1 MSHSIHVSEIDQNK
15 IDQNK
20 IDQNKIDQNKIDQ
33 NKIDQNKIDQNGL
46 FIFRRDFRIVD
57 NTGLNLLNTKCKK
70 IYTVF
75 IFTPEQV
82 TDKNNYKSENAV
94 QFMIESLEDLSD
106 DIKQNGGK
114 LYSFYGENNKII
126 QHLIKSLN
134 ITILGFNTDYSPYA
148 IKRDEELTD
157 LCEKMQVKVL
167 TAHDYYLT
175 PPGTL
180 FNKSGEPYQKFT
192 PYYET
197 AIKQHLA
204 SPSPFKKIHFHKKH
218 EIDSYS
224 SIMPFKLALHKFTS
238 NNPHLIVYGGREEA
252 LKQLNNAFKNQK
264 KYSHTHNDLSKS
276 TSELSAYIKFG
287 CISIREVFKKFS
299 RNKDFVR
306 QLIWRDFYA
315 NILYAFPRVL
325 GHSLKPAYDK
335 IKWSTNKKYI
345 DAWKNGETGFP
356 IVDAGMRQLNKTGY
370 MHNRARLIVASFLV
384 KTLLVDWRI
393 GEEYFA
399 SKLTDYDPAS
409 NNGNWQWISGG
420 GADSQ
425 PYFRIFNPWEQAK
438 KHDPN
443 CHYITTWV
451 KELSDVPNKAIL
463 NWDTE
468 YLNYIKEIDYYEPII
483 DYAEQKEKTLS
494 SYKKIF

>member
-1 MSHSIHVSEIDQNK
+1 MAESTKDNK
-15 IDQNK
+15 IYDNEIYDNEIYDNK
-20 IDQNKIDQNKIDQ
+20 IYDNEIYD
-33 NKIDQNKIDQNGL
+33 NGL
-46 FIFRRDFRIVD
+46 FIFHRDLRIVD
-57 NTGLNLLNTKCKK
+57 NNGLNAFNTKCKN

-82 TDKNNYKSENAV
+82 TDKNKYKSECAV
-94 QFMIESLEDLSD
+94 QFMIECLEGLSD
-106 DIKQNGGK
+106 EIKKNGGK

-126 QHLIKSLN
+126 EHLIKSLD
-134 ITILGFNTDYSPYA
+134 ISIIGFNFDYSPYA
-148 IKRDEELTD
+148 IKRDEQLFN
-157 LCEKMQVKVL
+157 LCERMKVKVFA
-167 TAHDYYLT
+167 AHDYYLH

-192 PYYET
+192 PYYES
-197 AIKQHLA
+197 AIKQRIPA
-204 SPSPFKKIHFHKKH
+204 PAAFRKINFHKKN
-218 EIDSYS
+218 EIDSYTYR
-224 SIMPFKLALHKFTS
+224 MPFNLALHKFTP

-252 LKQLNNAFKNQK
+252 LKKLNNALKTQTN
-264 KYSHTHNDLSKS
+264 YSHTRNHLNKS

-287 CISIREVFKKFS
+287 CVSIREVYKKFS
-299 RNKDFVR
+299 RNKDFIR

-315 NILYAFPRVL
+315 TILYFFPHVL

-335 IKWSTNKKYI
+335 IKWSNNKKYI
-345 DAWKNGETGFP
+345 EAWKKGETGFP

-384 KTLLVDWRI
+384 KTLLIDWRV

-438 KHDPN
+438 KHDPT
-443 CHYITTWV
+443 CEYITEWV
-451 KELSDVPNKAIL
+451 HELRDLPNKVIL
-463 NWDTE
+463 NWDTD
-468 YLNYIKEIDYYEPII
+468 YVNYSKEIDYFEPIV
-483 DYAEQKEKTLS
+483 DYTEQKEKTLTT
-494 SYKKIF
+494 YKKIY

>member
-1 MSHSIHVSEIDQNK
+1 MSKSIKNEGIYQNDIYQNEIY
-15 IDQNK
+15 
-20 IDQNKIDQNKIDQ
+20 
-33 NKIDQNKIDQNGL
+33 QNGL
-46 FIFRRDFRIVD
+46 FIFRRDLRIVD
-57 NTGLNLLNTKCKK
+57 NNGLNLLNTKCKN

-75 IFTPEQV
+75 IFTPEQA
-82 TDKNNYKSENAV
+82 TDKNKYKSEGAV
-94 QFMIESLEDLSD
+94 QFMIESLEVLSV
-106 DIKQNGGK
+106 DIKKNGGK
-114 LYSFYGENNKII
+114 LYTFYGENNKII
-126 QHLIKSLN
+126 QHLIKSLDIN
-134 ITILGFNTDYSPYA
+134 IVGFNKDYSPYA
-148 IKRDEELTD
+148 INRDQEIIH
-157 LCEKMQVKVL
+157 LCEKMKVKVL
-167 TAHDYYLT
+167 TGYDYYLN

-180 FNKSGEPYQKFT
+180 YNKSGEPYQKFT

-197 AIKQHLA
+197 AIKKHIA
-204 SPSPFKKIHFHKKH
+204 SPAPFRKIKFHKKN
-218 EIDSYS
+218 EIDSYA
-224 SIMPFKLALHKFTS
+224 SIMPFNLALHKFTS
-238 NNPHLIVYGGREEA
+238 NNPYLLVYGGREEA
-252 LKQLNNAFKNQK
+252 LKKINIAFKNQT
-264 KYSHTHNDLSKS
+264 KYSHTRNDLSKS

-287 CISIREVFKKFS
+287 CLSIREVYKKFS
-299 RNKDFVR
+299 RNKDFIR

-315 NILYAFPRVL
+315 NILYSFPHVL

-335 IKWSTNKKYI
+335 IKWSNNKKYSE
-345 DAWKNGETGFP
+345 AWKNGETGFP

-384 KTLLVDWRI
+384 KTLLIDWRV

-438 KHDPN
+438 KHDPT
-443 CHYITTWV
+443 CEYITTWV
-451 KELSDVPNKAIL
+451 KELRDLPNKTIL

-468 YLNYIKEIDYYEPII
+468 YVNHIKEIDYYEPIV

-494 SYKKIF
+494 SYKKLY

>member
-1 MSHSIHVSEIDQNK
+1 MSESIRPSKTGPSTSSYHE
-15 IDQNK
+15 
-20 IDQNKIDQNKIDQ
+20 
-33 NKIDQNKIDQNGL
+33 NGL
-46 FIFRRDFRIVD
+46 FIFRRDLRIVD
-57 NTGLNLLNTKCKK
+57 NNGLNLLNTKCKN

-82 TDKNNYKSENAV
+82 TDKNKYKSENAV

-106 DIKQNGGK
+106 DIKKNGGK
-114 LYSFYGENNKII
+114 LYTFYGENTKII
-126 QHLIKSLN
+126 AHLIKSLDIN
-134 ITILGFNTDYSPYA
+134 IVGFNIDYSPYA
-148 IKRDEELTD
+148 IKRDEQIID
-157 LCEKMQVKVL
+157 LCEKMKINVIN
-167 TAHDYYLT
+167 ADDYYLN

-180 FNKSGEPYQKFT
+180 VNKSGDPYQKFT

-204 SPSPFKKIHFHKKH
+204 SPTPFRKINFHKKKD
-218 EIDSYS
+218 IDSS
-224 SIMPFKLALHKFTS
+224 SSMPLELALHKFTS

-252 LKQLNNAFKNQK
+252 IKQLNKAVKTQQ
-264 KYSHTHNDLSKS
+264 KYSHTRNDLTKS
-276 TSELSAYIKFG
+276 SSELSAYIKFG
-287 CISIREVFKKFS
+287 CVSIREVYKKFS
-299 RNKDFVR
+299 RNKDFIR

-315 NILYAFPRVL
+315 SILYAFPRVL

-335 IKWSTNKKYI
+335 MKWSNNKKYI

-384 KTLLVDWRI
+384 KTLLIDWRV

-438 KHDPN
+438 KHDPT
-443 CHYITTWV
+443 CGYITTWV

-468 YLNYIKEIDYYEPII
+468 YVNYKEIDYYEPIV
-483 DYAEQKEKTLS
+483 DYAEQKDKILAT
-494 SYKKIF
+494 YKKIY